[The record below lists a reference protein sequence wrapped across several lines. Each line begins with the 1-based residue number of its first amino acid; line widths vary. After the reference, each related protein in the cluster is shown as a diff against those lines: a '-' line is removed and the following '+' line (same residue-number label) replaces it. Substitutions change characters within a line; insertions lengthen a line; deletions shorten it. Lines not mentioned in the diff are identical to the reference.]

1 VSNDKLPPKDNII
14 LFPSNKIVEKPG
26 ITTPPAN
33 DEYVKRIQQKQTK
46 EFVETAVD
54 DISMNLLRQ
63 LYDLAIKTEKQSF
76 TKDLAMVVDMIRGLV
91 YRDFDMVHPAQK
103 LSDKLVQV
111 NKNQGS
117 ALSARIDYSSIIDK
131 PTKTKPLSK
140 DVKEDLK
147 DLNDSS
153 MFEGEN
159 LDD

>member
-1 VSNDKLPPKDNII
+1 VSNDKLPPKDNVI

-26 ITTPPAN
+26 ITTSPEDN
-33 DEYVKRIQQKQTK
+33 EYIKRIQQKQTK

-103 LSDKLVQV
+103 TIRQV
-111 NKNQGS
+111 G
-117 ALSARIDYSSIIDK
+117 
-131 PTKTKPLSK
+131 TSK
-140 DVKEDLK
+140 
-147 DLNDSS
+147 
-153 MFEGEN
+153 
-159 LDD
+159 

>member
-1 VSNDKLPPKDNII
+1 MSSDDNII
-14 LFPSNKIVEKPG
+14 QFPANRIVEKSTAGPRVKDDK
-26 ITTPPAN
+26 AA
-33 DEYVKRIQQKQTK
+33 KRIQQKQTK

-91 YRDFDMVHPAQK
+91 YRDFDMPHPSQK
-103 LSDKLVQV
+103 LSDKLVQL
-111 NKNQGS
+111 KKKQGS
-117 ALSARIDYSSIIDK
+117 ALSARIDYSSVIDK
-131 PTKTKPLSK
+131 PAKTNKPLSK

-147 DLNDSS
+147 DLNDST

>member
-1 VSNDKLPPKDNII
+1 MSNDKLPPKDNVI

-33 DEYVKRIQQKQTK
+33 DEYIKRIQQKQTK